1 MLNVTKNY
9 FITNI
14 IFRKKVIIMN
24 YYGSLCTEMYEI
36 LHKNPPQD
44 ELKFYLSYAKK
55 NENILEALCGSGRF
69 LVPFLKKGFDIKG
82 IDNSAEMISKLKQKS
97 PNAKIIQSNIEHYQT
112 DEKFDYIFITSGSVS
127 LFTDMKL
134 CQNILQ
140 KMKNLLKTN
149 GKFIFAVDT
158 IANCC
163 EDDTVLAVKTK
174 ENYDLILKTKNHYD
188 AQTHTQFSPGI
199 YKLYDGK
206 NLLQSEQMDFQTHLY
221 EFGEMENILRQIHFN
236 KITVYSD
243 FDKSIAINNQ
253 AKMFLY
259 ECIF

>member
-1 MLNVTKNY
+1 
-9 FITNI
+9 
-14 IFRKKVIIMN
+14 
-24 YYGSLCTEMYEI
+24 
-36 LHKNPPQD
+36 
-44 ELKFYLSYAKK
+44 
-55 NENILEALCGSGRF
+55 
-69 LVPFLKKGFDIKG
+69 
-82 IDNSAEMISKLKQKS
+82 MISKLKQKS
-97 PNAKIIQSNIEHYQT
+97 PNAKIIQLNIEHYQT

-199 YKLYDGK
+199 YELYDGK
-206 NLLQSEQMDFQTHLY
+206 IYYNLNKWISKHIFMNSEKWKIFCVKYILTKLLY
-221 EFGEMENILRQIHFN
+221 ILILISQ
-236 KITVYSD
+236 
-243 FDKSIAINNQ
+243 
-253 AKMFLY
+253 LL
-259 ECIF
+259 